1 VVVATSTAVI
11 FPNFDPETLEHD
23 IGLIK
28 LHMEITLTGTKE
40 LKKIIYCPFF
50 GMSGPV

>member
-40 LKKIIYCPFF
+40 LKKKLYCPFF

>member
-40 LKKIIYCPFF
+40 FKKKFIVLFLA
-50 GMSGPV
+50 